1 MSFLMAITILLV
13 WRDLELQRDF
23 LILQMS
29 RLVNEKLLNNVL
41 SYGTCKSLSEA

>member
-1 MSFLMAITILLV
+1 MSFLMVITTHLV

-29 RLVNEKLLNNVL
+29 RLVNEKLLSCFIIL
-41 SYGTCKSLSEA
+41 HM

>member
-1 MSFLMAITILLV
+1 MSFLMAITTHLV

-29 RLVNEKLLNNVL
+29 RLDNEKLLRTSFIIL
-41 SYGTCKSLSEA
+41 HM

>member
-1 MSFLMAITILLV
+1 MSFLMAITTHLV

-29 RLVNEKLLNNVL
+29 RLVNEKKVLNCFIIL
-41 SYGTCKSLSEA
+41 HM